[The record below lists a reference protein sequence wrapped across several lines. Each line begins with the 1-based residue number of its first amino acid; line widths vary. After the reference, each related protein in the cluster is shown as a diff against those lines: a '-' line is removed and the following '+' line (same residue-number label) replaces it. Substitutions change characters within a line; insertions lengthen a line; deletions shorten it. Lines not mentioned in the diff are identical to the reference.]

1 MNAKFSFASLI
12 LLQADFH
19 SFVALLTWQIGDLN
33 VSPWLEFKVDKDVK
47 KCTSKWVW
55 AAEVQKC
62 SEMLFLH
69 SFFVCVC
76 AGPVYPALT
85 CNQTY
90 KSSTAVKKT
99 KVVSAAERG
108 QKIIRRRAKFLSYPF
123 APVSLI
129 HNRDDCTPE

>member
-1 MNAKFSFASLI
+1 MNSTFSFASMI
-12 LLQADFH
+12 LLQTDFH
-19 SFVALLTWQIGDLN
+19 VALLTWQIRDLN
-33 VSPWLEFKVDKDVK
+33 VSLWPKFKRQVDNDMK

-55 AAEVQKC
+55 AAEVQRC

-69 SFFVCVC
+69 SIFCVS

-85 CNQTY
+85 CNQTS
-90 KSSTAVKKT
+90 KSSTAVRKP
-99 KVVSAAERG
+99 KVLSAAEWE